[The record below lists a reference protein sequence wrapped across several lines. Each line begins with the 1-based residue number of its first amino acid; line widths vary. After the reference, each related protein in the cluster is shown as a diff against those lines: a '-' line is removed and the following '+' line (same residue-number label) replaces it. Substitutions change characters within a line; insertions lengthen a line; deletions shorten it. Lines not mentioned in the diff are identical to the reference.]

1 MKDEIALLPEG
12 IIYQMSVVICLTNLL
27 IKQYIVFVK
36 VCMDSIV
43 GMGVSSINIAKGTT
57 DPLVNALKSNKID
70 EY

>member
-43 GMGVSSINIAKGTT
+43 GMGVSFINIAKGTT
-57 DPLVNALKSNKID
+57 DPGVD
-70 EY
+70 W

>member
-36 VCMDSIV
+36 ACMDSIV

-57 DPLVNALKSNKID
+57 DPGVDYFNQ
-70 EY
+70 

>member
-1 MKDEIALLPEG
+1 MKGEIALLPEG

-36 VCMDSIV
+36 ACMDSIV

-57 DPLVNALKSNKID
+57 DPGVD
-70 EY
+70 W